1 MFSNLSHAQ
10 KIQTLEESLTMWSRR
25 WAFAMSEHSM
35 KQAESQIRIFE
46 RQLAELKA
54 QK

>member
-1 MFSNLSHAQ
+1 MYSNLTHDQ
-10 KIQTLEESLTMWSRR
+10 KIQSLEEAITMWSRR
-25 WAFAMSEHSM
+25 WAFAMSEYSM

-54 QK
+54 KK